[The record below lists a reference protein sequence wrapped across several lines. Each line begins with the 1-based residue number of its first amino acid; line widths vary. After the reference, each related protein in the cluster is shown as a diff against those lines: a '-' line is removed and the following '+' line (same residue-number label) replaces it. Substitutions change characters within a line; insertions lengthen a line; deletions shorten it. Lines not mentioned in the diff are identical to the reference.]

1 MFKMTYVCDFR
12 ARERKVA
19 EERMRQINEQNSRV
33 QAAKGEQREF
43 YMKYLRRNQQENLPL
58 RPLQESLDDV

>member
-1 MFKMTYVCDFR
+1 MILEMVTLVCNFR

-33 QAAKGEQREF
+33 QAAKFQQKEF
-43 YMKYLRRNQQENLPL
+43 YMKYLRRN
-58 RPLQESLDDV
+58 

>member
-1 MFKMTYVCDFR
+1 
-12 ARERKVA
+12 
-19 EERMRQINEQNSRV
+19 MRQINEQNSRV

-58 RPLQESLDDV
+58 RPLRESLDDV